1 MKLITSLL
9 TLTTVTLFAADEPNT
24 LTPAEKADGWR
35 LLFDGRTTAEWV
47 ASGKEEFPAKGWV
60 VEDGTLHHAKG
71 GGGGDIVTREMFADF
86 ELSWEWKI
94 ATGANSGLKYN
105 LPDAKKGIGFEY
117 QLLDD
122 TGHPDGQVGGRLH
135 QTAGLYDVLE
145 PPAERK
151 LNPPGEWNRSRIV
164 VRGNHAEHWLNGAKT
179 VEFEMGSDALKA
191 AIAKSKFKTVAGFG
205 EKTKS
210 PLLLQDHG
218 DEIWFRSIK
227 VRTR

>member
-1 MKLITSLL
+1 
-9 TLTTVTLFAADEPNT
+9 
-24 LTPAEKADGWR
+24 
-35 LLFDGRTTAEWV
+35 WV
-47 ASGKEEFPAKGWV
+47 ASGKEEFPSKGWV

-191 AIAKSKFKTVAGFG
+191 AIAQSKFKTVAGFG

-210 PLLLQDHG
+210 PLLLQ
-218 DEIWFRSIK
+218 
-227 VRTR
+227 